1 MPFSSDTRS
10 KALSI
15 LTKVY
20 RAVASWLIVR
30 PSQFIQLLKDKSLY
44 KHKTYYPEYKGK
56 RKSSKRV
63 FIEQVGQILR
73 FGKVNKFYFLYGFDV
88 KSKAEMEAYVHYT
101 PFQLRRGDLNLSLYQ
116 DYSCILRDKLVFS
129 IFAEGIGVQAAK
141 TLFYSAG
148 GMLYDYKTKT
158 ETKAIAATVMEN
170 HRLFCKPLDGEE
182 GKGIF
187 IVEEKDGSL
196 FCDGNPVSEDGIL
209 LRLTSNRY
217 LVQTYISQH
226 KLMGQLHPQSINT
239 IRLVTARGL
248 KDGKIHILPS
258 ILRIGTGESVVDNT
272 SQGGVAVG
280 IDIETGY
287 LKKIGFYKPQYGLK
301 TDIHPDSKIRFEEFQ
316 IPYFD
321 EVKRKAVYF
330 HSMLPQVH
338 SVGWDIAVGDDGPI
352 FVEGNDNWEINGPQS
367 CNGGMMKEFKEYFF
381 R

>member
-158 ETKAIAATVMEN
+158 ETRTIAAAVMEN

-196 FCDGNPVSEDGIL
+196 LCDGNPVSEDGLL
-209 LRLTSNRY
+209 LRLTSSRY
-217 LVQTYISQH
+217 LVQTFISQH

-287 LKKIGFYKPQYGLK
+287 LKKYGFYKPQYGLK

-338 SVGWDIAVGDDGPI
+338 SVGWDIAVGEDGPI

>member
-1 MPFSSDTRS
+1 M
-10 KALSI
+10 
-15 LTKVY
+15 
-20 RAVASWLIVR
+20 
-30 PSQFIQLLKDKSLY
+30 
-44 KHKTYYPEYKGK
+44 
-56 RKSSKRV
+56 
-63 FIEQVGQILR
+63 
-73 FGKVNKFYFLYGFDV
+73 
-88 KSKAEMEAYVHYT
+88 
-101 PFQLRRGDLNLSLYQ
+101 
-116 DYSCILRDKLVFS
+116 
-129 IFAEGIGVQAAK
+129 
-141 TLFYSAG
+141 
-148 GMLYDYKTKT
+148 
-158 ETKAIAATVMEN
+158 
-170 HRLFCKPLDGEE
+170 
-182 GKGIF
+182 
-187 IVEEKDGSL
+187 
-196 FCDGNPVSEDGIL
+196 
-209 LRLTSNRY
+209 
-217 LVQTYISQH
+217 QTFISQH

-287 LKKIGFYKPQYGLK
+287 LKKFGFYKPQYGLK
-301 TDIHPDSKIRFEEFQ
+301 TDVHPDSKIRFEEFQ

>member
-88 KSKAEMEAYVHYT
+88 KSKAEMESYVHYT

-116 DYSCILRDKLVFS
+116 DYTCILRDKLVFS

-148 GMLYDYKTKT
+148 CMLYDYKTKT
-158 ETKAIAATVMEN
+158 ETRTIAAAVMEN

-196 FCDGNPVSEDGIL
+196 FCDGNPVSVDDLL
-209 LRLTSNRY
+209 LRLTSSRY
-217 LVQTYISQH
+217 LVQTFISQH

-287 LKKIGFYKPQYGLK
+287 LKKYGFYKPQYGLK

-338 SVGWDIAVGDDGPI
+338 SVGWDIAVGEEGPI

-367 CNGGMMKEFKEYFF
+367 CNGGMMKEFKEFF
-381 R
+381 FY